1 MLLGPP
7 CLSIR
12 LDTSGNVE
20 AVVDAPRIFQAKRR
34 VEAAASGSRLAF
46 DWNYRRLALKCP
58 AGRASRGR
66 AIFTVRGAPQEITV
80 VELLAG
86 AFRAGLIGHGD
97 ESESAGSA
105 GHFIGDDGGLANLAS
120 LAKKF
125 AEVVFGHIER
135 QVADVEFAVGHFIL
149 GFVSGSYHWLTPV
162 VGLKS
167 PLGRPRLAPR
177 KKPQL
182 ATYHAPLKGSS
193 KP

>member
-66 AIFTVRGAPQEITV
+66 AIFTVRVRPKKSRLSNCSQALFAP
-80 VELLAG
+80 A
-86 AFRAGLIGHGD
+86 
-97 ESESAGSA
+97 SSAMVTK
-105 GHFIGDDGGLANLAS
+105 AN
-120 LAKKF
+120 
-125 AEVVFGHIER
+125 
-135 QVADVEFAVGHFIL
+135 
-149 GFVSGSYHWLTPV
+149 
-162 VGLKS
+162 
-167 PLGRPRLAPR
+167 PRD
-177 KKPQL
+177 
-182 ATYHAPLKGSS
+182 
-193 KP
+193 